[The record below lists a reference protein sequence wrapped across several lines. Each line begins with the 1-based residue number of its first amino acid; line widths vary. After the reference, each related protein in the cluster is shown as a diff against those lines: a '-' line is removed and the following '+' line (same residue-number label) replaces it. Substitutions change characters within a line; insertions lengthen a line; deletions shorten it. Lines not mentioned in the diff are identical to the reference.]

1 MILTL
6 DELVSLLRSSADPND
21 TIPSEALWIK
31 FAPYPEQDTKRNVK
45 TVRTVDWRTPDE
57 NTLVQ
62 IHLDQSDAILGIE
75 IFP

>member
-6 DELVSLLRSSADPND
+6 DELVLLLKRSANPND
-21 TIPSEALWIK
+21 TMPWEALWIK
-31 FAPYPEQDTKRNVK
+31 FAPYPEQDAKRSVR
-45 TVRTVDWRTPDE
+45 TVRTVDWRTPDD

-62 IHLDQSDAILGIE
+62 VHVDQQDAILGIE

>member
-6 DELVSLLRSSADPND
+6 DELVTLLNPASNPND
-21 TIPSEALWIK
+21 TMPSEALWIR
-31 FAPYPEQDTKRNVK
+31 FAPYPEKDVK
-45 TVRTVDWRTPDE
+45 KSAGTVRTVDWRTPDD

-62 IHLDQSDAILGIE
+62 IHLDQRDAILGIE